1 MSNISDENA
10 NSTPVAE
17 LNDFPPEVVDHLLG
31 PLPAKLTNAACRA
44 VSAELWPRDKTG
56 LEYFH
61 RFLTRLLSE
70 QGGTAEAARSIRGD
84 LEDGRVLAVVIDD
97 DSGHEYDIETRL
109 WRAAASSADMYW
121 HGRAFMTATT
131 GPHIGRLEGDIYLR
145 EAPTVTAD
153 AKPAKPLELSKSV
166 ALCKLLLHLAGKK
179 SAAQIASNSVGT
191 DYAVPGRTVSDL
203 LKKARDLLDE
213 NAN

>member
-10 NSTPVAE
+10 NSTQVAE
-17 LNDFPPEVVDHLLG
+17 LNDFPAEVLDHLLG
-31 PLPAKLTNAACRA
+31 PLPAKPPNPAFRA
-44 VSAELWPRDKTG
+44 VRGWLWPRDKTG

-70 QGGTAEAARSIRGD
+70 QGGTDKVAQSIRGD

-97 DSGHEYDIETRL
+97 YSGHEYEIEKRL
-109 WRAAASSADMYW
+109 WMAAASSADMYW
-121 HGRAFMTATT
+121 HGRASVTATT
-131 GPHIGRLEGDIYLR
+131 GPHLGRLEGDIYLR

-153 AKPAKPLELSKSV
+153 AEPAKPLDLSKST
-166 ALCKLLLHLAGKK
+166 ALCKLLLHLVGKK

-191 DYAVPGRTVSDL
+191 DYAVPARTVSDL
-203 LKKARDLLDE
+203 LNKARGRLAE
-213 NAN
+213 NAK